1 MQNEVVRCGFGNI
14 QGGFQTFVVGF
25 DVFWSKKRTRKMDF
39 RGGEKRDF
47 STILPCLSHSRPIHA
62 SYSVEESMSYKKS
75 IFLGEVVG
83 KR

>member
-1 MQNEVVRCGFGNI
+1 
-14 QGGFQTFVVGF
+14 
-25 DVFWSKKRTRKMDF
+25 MDF

-47 STILPCLSHSRPIHA
+47 STILPCLSHSRPIYA
-62 SYSVEESMSYKKS
+62 SYSVEESRSYKKS